1 MGNVKTAG
9 FGLSGGFIGDHL
21 QIAQPGASWRVIAGE
36 TNHKPDRHYVD
47 KEATLCRMKYHRLH
61 LILASS
67 IKIIILDKKDYFS
80 RKSGMEFP
88 KVGRGWGEI
97 NRIKKKGLRFLS
109 VNPCYSW

>member
-1 MGNVKTAG
+1 MYGIGCCKDMGNVKTAG

-80 RKSGMEFP
+80 RKKWYGISQSGERM
-88 KVGRGWGEI
+88 GRD
-97 NRIKKKGLRFLS
+97 
-109 VNPCYSW
+109 